1 MSDLDATPA
10 PEREPAAPGAPP
22 ASARLRPP
30 ARRLLGSGGLVNV
43 GLATSNVFVSLF
55 FYVTSGSIAKMA
67 LYAVGRY
74 AGLICMS
81 MLVMH
86 HFPDT
91 PPRRLFR
98 VGLTLT
104 ASFFCLLILLGHRA
118 SPLAL
123 PLGLFNGAA
132 AGTYW
137 FGNNTLVYDV
147 LRPGERGRYY
157 GLSFAIVSVLNVVM
171 PLTAGFV
178 IARVGGERGYATV
191 FSIALVCYVAAFL
204 AARGLG
210 GVRGVG
216 GVSVRRALAFP
227 LARAGWGRMWVA
239 LALRGYKQAAGSIG
253 LIVLVAAATHS
264 SEAQGEFAAVASLAG
279 VATSIVA
286 GRVAPERRAVA
297 MWTGALGFL
306 AATVLLF
313 LRADLEML
321 LVYGL
326 VSGFIYPGLM
336 VPLSSIVLEAIDGDP
351 EGREHRGG
359 YILSREIAANV
370 GRLLAVGLLFVLLE
384 VLPAT
389 HAVLGVLATA
399 ACFQLVVAHLGAT
412 ADAHVSRGAVLG
424 SASS

>member
-1 MSDLDATPA
+1 LSEGRGPRA
-10 PEREPAAPGAPP
+10 PEEAPP
-22 ASARLRPP
+22 TRLSSAG
-30 ARRLLGSGGLVNV
+30 RRLLGSGGLVNV

-74 AGLICMS
+74 AGLIVMS
-81 MLVMH
+81 TVVMH
-86 HFPDT
+86 RFPDT

-98 VGLTLT
+98 IGLTLT
-104 ASFFCLLILLGHRA
+104 AAFFCLLIVLGHHA

-123 PLGLFNGAA
+123 PLGLFNGVA

-191 FSIALVCYVAAFL
+191 FSIALVSYVAAFL

-210 GVRGVG
+210 GERGVG

-227 LARAGWGRMWVA
+227 LARAGWGRMSVA

-279 VATSIVA
+279 VATSVLA
-286 GRVAPERRAVA
+286 GRVAPAHRPVA
-297 MWTGALGFL
+297 MWAGALGFL
-306 AATVLLF
+306 VATSLLF
-313 LRADLEML
+313 VRTDLVML

-326 VSGFIYPGLM
+326 VSGLTYPGLM
-336 VPLSSIVLEAIDGDP
+336 VPLSSVVLETIDGDP
-351 EGREHRGG
+351 DGHEHRGG
-359 YILSREIAANV
+359 YILSREISANV

-384 VLPAT
+384 MMPAT
-389 HAVLGVLATA
+389 RAVLGVLASA
-399 ACFQLVVAHLGAT
+399 AGLQLVVAHLGST
-412 ADAHVSRGAVLG
+412 AGAHVARGPVLR
-424 SASS
+424 STSS